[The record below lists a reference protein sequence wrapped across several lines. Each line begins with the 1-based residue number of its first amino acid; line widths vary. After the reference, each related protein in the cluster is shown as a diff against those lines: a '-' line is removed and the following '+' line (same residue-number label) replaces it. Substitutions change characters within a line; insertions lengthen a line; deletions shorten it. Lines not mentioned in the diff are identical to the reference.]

1 MKRQRK
7 RDNQEW
13 TIQSKTKHTTPPEQ
27 VENPI
32 RNTVETKNVDILTQ
46 VQQIAHSHNSYKLKR
61 SPCLL
66 S

>member
-7 RDNQEW
+7 RDYQEW
-13 TIQSKTKHTTPPEQ
+13 TIQSKTKYTTPPEQ

-46 VQQIAHSHNSYKLKR
+46 V
-61 SPCLL
+61 
-66 S
+66 